1 VQKRDFVP
9 AEDKVDFVVLE
20 EVTNV
25 VKYESM
31 NLVDNLLM
39 VNTPQKMAQKEIVKK
54 HKHVVFADEP
64 IRPEPKKLEPKITVF
79 EEVKTMFLQSE
90 EPRPKKMR
98 LAEMP
103 IEVPE
108 EPAV

>member
-1 VQKRDFVP
+1 VP
-9 AEDKVDFVVLE
+9 EEDKVDRVVLE

-39 VNTPQKMAQKEIVKK
+39 VDTPQKMAQKEIVKK

-64 IRPEPKKLEPKITVF
+64 ERPPKKL
-79 EEVKTMFLQSE
+79 
-90 EPRPKKMR
+90 
-98 LAEMP
+98 
-103 IEVPE
+103 
-108 EPAV
+108 

>member
-1 VQKRDFVP
+1 M
-9 AEDKVDFVVLE
+9 
-20 EVTNV
+20 

-39 VNTPQKMAQKEIVKK
+39 VDTPQKLAQKEIVKK

-64 IRPEPKKLEPKITVF
+64 LRPQPKKLESPKVTVF
-79 EEVKTMFLQSE
+79 EEVKTLFVQSD
-90 EPRPKKMR
+90 RPKKMR

-103 IEVPE
+103 IDVPE